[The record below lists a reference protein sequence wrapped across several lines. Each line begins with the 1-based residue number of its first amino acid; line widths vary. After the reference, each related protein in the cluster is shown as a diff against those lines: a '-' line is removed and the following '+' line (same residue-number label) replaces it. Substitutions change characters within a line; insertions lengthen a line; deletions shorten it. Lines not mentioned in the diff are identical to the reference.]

1 MLSSQTE
8 KQLPAGGS
16 VQEADLLR
24 RSKKKTK
31 RGLAERDEDPMVMEE
46 ESQET
51 QMDGKDTPAIGQTE
65 QNSQPATRR
74 PLGDKYGSWMIATRK
89 PRNYQ
94 NTSDPRRNNGK
105 NQNGKNDNTKGKTGG
120 NQGNRGT
127 NFNKEGSKIWNNS
140 RFGAL
145 ENLEEESE
153 DDAQEENVMTD
164 IPEGPTGT
172 TLSGKGKRPQTQ
184 VTEAQ
189 ILNDKT
195 APRRVST
202 TEKRPEKNTRA
213 DNRVTE
219 GNKKQGN
226 QAAQTENHTVVRG
239 YDKGSRVVRT
249 MITEE
254 GSSTEEFH
262 TPPEIGDHHQDPPD
276 PNEMSATD
284 EPGDPM
290 AGVESVEDQSAGLG
304 AVSQ

>member
-8 KQLPAGGS
+8 KQLSAGGS
-16 VQEADLLR
+16 VQEADLLQ

-51 QMDGKDTPAIGQTE
+51 QMAGKDTPAIGQTA
-65 QNSQPATRR
+65 QNSQP
-74 PLGDKYGSWMIATRK
+74 
-89 PRNYQ
+89 
-94 NTSDPRRNNGK
+94 
-105 NQNGKNDNTKGKTGG
+105 
-120 NQGNRGT
+120 GNRGT
-127 NFNKEGSKIWNNS
+127 NFNKEGFKIWNNS

-153 DDAQEENVMTD
+153 DEAQEEYVTTD
-164 IPEGPTGT
+164 IPKGPTGT

-189 ILNDKT
+189 ISNDKT

-213 DNRVTE
+213 DSRVTE

-276 PNEMSATD
+276 PNEMSTTD
-284 EPGDPM
+284 ELGDPM
-290 AGVESVEDQSAGLG
+290 AGVEFVEDQSARLG
-304 AVSQ
+304 DVSQ